1 MPRARNYVVTHH
13 KTSIMV
19 PQLSKFWYMA
29 YQLELHSYSAASRK
43 LSHSCL
49 LSSSPF
55 FIFYLFMYFFSKLC
69 DDMFSIMPI
78 MSLWEC
84 YKNSPHDLCSFNLNW
99 INQLSE
105 SNFLITQQ
113 QTLKNSSRSVNPM
126 FMDPSNPSWGW
137 SWLER
142 WMAAR
147 PWESR
152 GTMDKDLPN
161 DHSSVKSQ
169 SNTGGEINKSYARYL
184 LNSEKDSPTASQKTT
199 QSTFQS
205 PQTPS
210 KPVSSTLPKKVKSA
224 SPRGRWI
231 VDDDTKSMVS
241 VQSDKFRRHSITGSS
256 IRDDESLVSSPALP
270 SYMVPTESARA
281 KSRLQSPFGEK
292 NGVLEKGSSES
303 AKKRLSFPASPAR
316 PRRHSGP
323 PKVDMSSVSENNE
336 SNGMV
341 TGIVG

>member
-1 MPRARNYVVTHH
+1 
-13 KTSIMV
+13 
-19 PQLSKFWYMA
+19 
-29 YQLELHSYSAASRK
+29 
-43 LSHSCL
+43 
-49 LSSSPF
+49 
-55 FIFYLFMYFFSKLC
+55 
-69 DDMFSIMPI
+69 
-78 MSLWEC
+78 
-84 YKNSPHDLCSFNLNW
+84 
-99 INQLSE
+99 
-105 SNFLITQQ
+105 
-113 QTLKNSSRSVNPM
+113 
-126 FMDPSNPSWGW
+126 MDPSNPSWGW

-169 SNTGGEINKSYARYL
+169 SINGGEINKSYARYL

-199 QSTFQS
+199 QSAFQS

-210 KPVSSTLPKKVKSA
+210 KPVFSTLPKKVKSA
-224 SPRGRWI
+224 SPRGRRI
-231 VDDDTKSMVS
+231 LDDDTKSMVS
-241 VQSDKFRRHSITGSS
+241 VQSDKFRRHSIGGSS
-256 IRDDESLVSSPALP
+256 IRDDESLASSPALP

-281 KSRLQSPFGEK
+281 KSRLQSPFGSEK

-323 PKVDMSSVSENNE
+323 PKVDTSSVTENNE
-336 SNGMV
+336 TN
-341 TGIVG
+341 GIVAHIVS